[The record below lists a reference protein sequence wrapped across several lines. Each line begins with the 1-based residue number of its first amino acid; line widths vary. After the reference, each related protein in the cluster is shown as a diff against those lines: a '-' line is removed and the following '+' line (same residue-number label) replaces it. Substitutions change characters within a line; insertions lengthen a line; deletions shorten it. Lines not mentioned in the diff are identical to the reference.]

1 MMMTPALLPYLLFS
15 ACLFCIGL
23 AGVMMRRNVILILAG
38 IELMLNAAN
47 INFVAFWRLHPGAE
61 EVSGLI
67 MVLFAL
73 AIAAAE
79 AAVGLALVISL
90 FRHFRTTNP
99 EQMEQEVI
107 S

>member
-47 INFVAFWRLHPGAE
+47 ITVAELTRQRPREAFLH
-61 EVSGLI
+61 
-67 MVLFAL
+67 AL
-73 AIAAAE
+73 
-79 AAVGLALVISL
+79 
-90 FRHFRTTNP
+90 P
-99 EQMEQEVI
+99 D
-107 S
+107 